1 MNLLD
6 GEGQFTWPNGGRHPS
21 IYMFQITLTLYLIPF
36 NALQMWARYFMN
48 ILDGEGEFTW
58 PNGYRHPSIS
68 MFQITLT
75 LYQITFNSLQI
86 RGRDPDEPIG
96 W

>member
-1 MNLLD
+1 MNLVD
-6 GEGQFTWPNGGRHPS
+6 GEGEFTWPNGGRHQS
-21 IYMFQITLTLYLIPF
+21 IYTFQITLAFYLITF

-48 ILDGEGEFTW
+48 LLDGEGEFTW
-58 PNGYRHPSIS
+58 PDGDRNPSIC

-75 LYQITFNSLQI
+75 LYRITFNALQI
-86 RGRDPDEPIG
+86 CGRDPDEPIG